1 MEHGYRINNM
11 VERARI
17 IPRSFCMPK
26 GGNMKKVI
34 TFTEDQIQQIVWL
47 LNGVSVT
54 GIQNSRQIAT
64 IAQILD
70 TGIPGEINEP
80 EGKEKL
86 KDVYSP
92 IDWENPPE
100 RNTTI
105 SNEKKKEGA
114 S

>member
-1 MEHGYRINNM
+1 MKFNKLSL
-11 VERARI
+11 ERTSLAGC
-17 IPRSFCMPK
+17 SFSMLK
-26 GGNMKKVI
+26 GGFMKKVI
-34 TFTEDQIQQIVWL
+34 TFTEDQIQQIIWL
-47 LNGVSVT
+47 LNGISVT

-70 TGIPGEINEP
+70 TGMPGEINEP
-80 EGKEKL
+80 ERKEKF

-92 IDWENPPE
+92 IDLDNPHE
-100 RNTTI
+100 RKTTI